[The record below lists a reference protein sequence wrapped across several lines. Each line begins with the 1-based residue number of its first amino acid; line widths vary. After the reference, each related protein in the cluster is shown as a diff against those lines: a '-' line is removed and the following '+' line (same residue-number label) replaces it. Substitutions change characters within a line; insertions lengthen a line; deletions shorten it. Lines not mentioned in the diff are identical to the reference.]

1 VGEALAR
8 AGARIERHK
17 DHFRDDAPDAEW
29 LAEVGRRG
37 WVVLTKDDAIRRNPL
52 ELNALLAG
60 NVRAF
65 ILTSANMTG
74 EDMANVLAGHIGRI
88 ERLARSRRGP
98 FVALVTRASV
108 KVVETP

>member
-1 VGEALAR
+1 MR
-8 AGARIERHK
+8 AGAKVELHK

-37 WVVLTKDDAIRRNPL
+37 WVVLTKDEAIRRNPL

-65 ILTSANMTG
+65 ILTLANMTG
-74 EDMANVLAGHIGRI
+74 VDMANLLVHHLGHI
-88 ERLARSRRGP
+88 ERLARGAAGSVRRPRDQVQRQGRR
-98 FVALVTRASV
+98 ALI
-108 KVVETP
+108 